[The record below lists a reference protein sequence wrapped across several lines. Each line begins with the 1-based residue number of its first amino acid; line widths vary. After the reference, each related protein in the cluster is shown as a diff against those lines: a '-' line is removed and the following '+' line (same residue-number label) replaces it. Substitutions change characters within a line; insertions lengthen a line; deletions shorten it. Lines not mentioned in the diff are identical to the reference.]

1 MNSEAFFNL
10 LEKVKFF
17 KQKLKRLLKDLA
29 EKLEDKS
36 ELQQGQELDINFDTV
51 SEFIR
56 KMAVI

>member
-51 SEFIR
+51 SKFIR